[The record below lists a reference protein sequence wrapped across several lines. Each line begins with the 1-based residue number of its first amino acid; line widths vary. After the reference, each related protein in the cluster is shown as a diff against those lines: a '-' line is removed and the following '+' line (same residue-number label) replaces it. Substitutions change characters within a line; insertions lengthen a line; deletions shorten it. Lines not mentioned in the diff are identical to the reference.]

1 MLYTIGNAAHTKA
14 LAATTLHVTCVSVCV
29 CVRERVCVLVCVR
42 ESVSVREIGCVCVM
56 YAVMEDSKLDFVGKQ
71 ILGWVC
77 VCTYVLTSP
86 YFKFYF
92 FILAEQRIHF
102 SLRN

>member
-29 CVRERVCVLVCVR
+29 R
-42 ESVSVREIGCVCVM
+42 ESVSVREIGCVCVVCVM